1 MRRRN
6 RQNPLSLVSF
16 QDIVTGMCGIMI
28 FMVLVQILGLV
39 VYPEREEYTVGA
51 GESDLETST
60 LRSEIRELEMR
71 LEKIREKSRAIVSAA
86 KDAARPED
94 ADKYAEELSNMTER
108 EKIIAA
114 LVSQIHDL
122 ETQIE
127 KAKDADAK
135 NKARVKEMERT
146 RRLIEQ
152 QIAEMK
158 SKKGVTLI
166 PERGESKIPFY
177 VICSSHGISIR
188 RPLEKDAGDSEISLA
203 DINAGFAEFLSML
216 DHTTHAAV
224 LLVRPTG
231 VKAMD
236 MAVLLLQQNSFTY
249 GRDPLEEGVDVYFG
263 KEGR

>member
-1 MRRRN
+1 MMRRR
-6 RQNPLSLVSF
+6 RQNPLSLLSF

-39 VYPEREEYTVGA
+39 VPPEKPDFTVGSGESNSEA
-51 GESDLETST
+51 GE
-60 LRSEIRELEMR
+60 LRKEIGELENR
-71 LEKIREKSRAIVSAA
+71 LEEVRKKSRTIVAAA
-86 KDAARPED
+86 KDAARPEEIGN
-94 ADKYAEELSNMTER
+94 YAEELAGMTER
-108 EKIIAA
+108 EKVVAA

-127 KAKDADAK
+127 QAKDADAK

-146 RRLIEQ
+146 RRLLEQ

-166 PERGESKIPFY
+166 PERGDAKIPFY
-177 VICSSHGISIR
+177 VICSSAGLDIR
-188 RPLEKDAGDSEISLA
+188 RPLEKNADDIVIRMPDISERF
-203 DINAGFAEFLSML
+203 GEFLYQL

-236 MAVLLLQQNSFTY
+236 AAVLLLKQNSFTY

-263 KEGR
+263 KEVH

>member
-1 MRRRN
+1 MRRRS
-6 RQNPLSLVSF
+6 RQNPLSLLSF

-28 FMVLVQILGLV
+28 FMVLLQILGLV
-39 VYPEREEYTVGA
+39 VPPEAADYTVGA
-51 GESDLETST
+51 GESSSEKGELQK
-60 LRSEIRELEMR
+60 EIRELEKR
-71 LEKIREKSRAIVSAA
+71 IEDVRSKSRSIVSAA
-86 KDAARPED
+86 KNAARPED
-94 ADKYAEELSNMTER
+94 IGNYAEELAGMTER

-146 RRLIEQ
+146 RRLLEQ
-152 QIAEMK
+152 QIAAMK
-158 SKKGVTLI
+158 SKRGVTLI

-177 VICSSHGISIR
+177 VICSSDGLDIR
-188 RPLEKDAGDSEISLA
+188 RPLEKNAKDVMIRLQDISEKF
-203 DINAGFAEFLSML
+203 GEFLYEL

-236 MAVLLLQQNSFTY
+236 TAVLMLQQNSFTY